1 MERLSMTQ
9 KLMINQPKQ
18 HNGWRDL
25 NLITLN
31 QFSATGDA
39 KWKTSMN

>member
-1 MERLSMTQ
+1 MQLNN
-9 KLMINQPKQ
+9 L
-18 HNGWRDL
+18 RDL

-39 KWKTSMN
+39 KWRTSRN